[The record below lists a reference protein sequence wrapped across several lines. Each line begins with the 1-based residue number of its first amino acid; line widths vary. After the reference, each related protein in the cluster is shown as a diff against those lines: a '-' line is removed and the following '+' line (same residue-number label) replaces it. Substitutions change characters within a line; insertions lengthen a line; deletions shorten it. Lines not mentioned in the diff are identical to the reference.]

1 MKKFF
6 IFLIVVL
13 IIISSFCYIYLNFQ
27 ANYNAVRKQNSV
39 FQNYYQ
45 KNVYGPDVATAINKA
60 IDSNTKNGVKKDDNG
75 EFIENDSN
83 SIKISIKMLDNDNVY
98 SMEKIAASGIEN
110 FIEYYNRITF
120 KCTNVEYHKNT
131 NLVKSMIFEQIS
143 V

>member
-6 IFLIVVL
+6 IFLICVL

-27 ANYNAVRKQNSV
+27 ANYNIVKKQNSV

-45 KNVYGPDVATAINKA
+45 KEVYGPDVATAINKA
-60 IDSNTKNGVKKDDNG
+60 IDSNTKNGIEKDNNG
-75 EFIENDSN
+75 EFIENDNN
-83 SIKISIKMLDNDNVY
+83 SIKISIKMIDNDNVY

-110 FIEYYNRITF
+110 FIEYYNRIKF
-120 KCTNVEYHKNT
+120 KCTDVEYHKNT
-131 NLVKSMIFEQIS
+131 NLVKNMIFEQIS